1 MSPAKIISGVF
12 AAIAL
17 FAVLSVVGGS
27 FYTVDEG
34 EKAIVLRNGAVTGV
48 ADAGFHWKAPWV
60 DDTKEVSLRDGM
72 IAFDEIKAYTR
83 DGQTATVHRV
93 SIGYRAKPANE
104 SVMEIY
110 TRYGTVEQAV
120 SQMVTRRVGE
130 TLETVFG
137 QFTADTAIQ
146 KRAELGAEFTK
157 RIRNIDGPVEILS
170 AQIEN
175 FSLPDSYEQN
185 IEAKMT
191 QEVEVKKLEQKA
203 LQAKINAEIAVTNAQ
218 AQADSQ
224 LAVAEANAAG
234 KLADAKAVAEGN
246 RLIGEADAAAI
257 KAKSDALSANPNLIE
272 YQKALTWNGALPTTM
287 TPNAAIPFLP
297 IK

>member
-1 MSPAKIISGVF
+1 MNPARIFSLAVAGIF
-12 AAIAL
+12 AL
-17 FAVLSVVGGS
+17 VVLSVVGGS

-34 EKAIVLRNGAVTGV
+34 EKSVILRNGAVTGI
-48 ADAGFHWKAPWV
+48 ADAGFHWKAPFI
-60 DDTKEVSLRDGM
+60 DDTKDVSLRDGM

-93 SIGYRAKPANE
+93 SISYRAKPSNE
-104 SVMEIY
+104 SVQEIY

-203 LQAKINAEIAVTNAQ
+203 LQAEVNARIAKTN
-218 AQADSQ
+218 
-224 LAVAEANAAG
+224 
-234 KLADAKAVAEGN
+234 
-246 RLIGEADAAAI
+246 ADAAAAVRVAQATAEATSIREVGQAEADAIRAKNEAI
-257 KAKSDALSANPNLIE
+257 KESPNLVE
-272 YQKALTWNGALPTTM
+272 LTKAERWNGQLPTTFV
-287 TPNAAIPFLP
+287 PGAAVPFLN